1 MDRVTARLRARE
13 EGPVLGAWVVLWS
26 AWSFAAEPARSVDV
40 EVQLVRAS
48 RGEPYVDPALRD
60 ELPDL
65 KALPFNRFER
75 LSGGDGRVDQ
85 GADREAD
92 LGHGVR
98 VSVKI
103 LSVDEASSAAAV
115 SIWRDGVRLSGTTV
129 VRPYDRAAV
138 ISAGR
143 EGDAVLVVPIT
154 VRR

>member
-1 MDRVTARLRARE
+1 MGNHIGQAAAQARE
-13 EGPVLGAWVVLWS
+13 GGVRGQQVHAHGFAQCGVV
-26 AWSFAAEPARSVDV
+26 
-40 EVQLVRAS
+40 
-48 RGEPYVDPALRD
+48 
-60 ELPDL
+60 
-65 KALPFNRFER
+65 
-75 LSGGDGRVDQ
+75 GRVDQ